1 MCCAALI
8 AAPPAARAA
17 DRRPVVL
24 LFHAGGLLIGHAD
37 LMDPLRPIVRGAG
50 MKPVPVEYA
59 LFDYP
64 RAFEDAEAAARRYRG
79 RRIYAYG
86 ESAGATLAGWLA
98 ARHLVSAAAGNSPI
112 VNLTAYVRAVKRSNP
127 DNADLV
133 EQASGGPRFVRRHSL
148 QRIRGSP
155 LRLYG
160 NCRDPVAPCDVAIR
174 YARHYSQVS
183 WRRAGVGHIGARN
196 GTLDRALAWFGSV
209 APPAP
214 SRRSARSRLETRTG

>member
-1 MCCAALI
+1 
-8 AAPPAARAA
+8 
-17 DRRPVVL
+17 
-24 LFHAGGLLIGHAD
+24 
-37 LMDPLRPIVRGAG
+37 

-64 RAFEDAEAAARRYRG
+64 NAFADAEAAARRYRH
-79 RRIYAYG
+79 RTVYAYG

-98 ARHLVSAAAGNSPI
+98 ARHLVAAGAGNSPI
-112 VNLTAYVRAVKRSNP
+112 VNLTAFVRAVKRSNP

-133 EQASGGPRFVRRHSL
+133 ERASGGPRFVRRHSL
-148 QRIRGSP
+148 QSIRGAP

-174 YARHYSQVS
+174 YASHYPQVS
-183 WRRAGVGHIGARN
+183 WRHAGVGHIGARE
-196 GTLDRALAWFGSV
+196 GTMNRALDWFRTV

-214 SRRSARSRLETRTG
+214 SRRSARSRLGTRTG